1 MTAPVEI
8 PRKALFERGASY
20 YPAHDSIMFARVLG
34 CDSIFLL
41 SRLPD
46 SGARFERAAAAG
58 LRCWWWVGPEAW
70 KPDTWR
76 ATVLRQRA
84 LLSYVGGLGYVADVE
99 EGPEWSGQTTE
110 LAALVETLREDSERW
125 SVGFTSFPMWPYWRH
140 VAAGAPRVWGCPQL
154 YGIRNPAPP
163 DELRARG
170 EPWRHAFRGGYVPAL
185 AAWGRELPELRAY
198 LDAFRDEH
206 AAAFWHEHVPSGAKL
221 EALRAFEPRGFFLS
235 PAPRAPRREP

>member
-1 MTAPVEI
+1 MTAPEL

-46 SGARFERAAAAG
+46 SGYRFERAQAAG
-58 LRCWWWVGPEAW
+58 LRVWWWVGPEAW

-76 ATVLRQRA
+76 ATVLRLRA
-84 LLSYVGGLGYVADVE
+84 LLTYVGGLGYVADVE
-99 EGPEWSGQTTE
+99 EAPAWAGQE
-110 LAALVETLREDSERW
+110 AELDALAATLAEDAERW
-125 SVGFTSFPMWPYWRH
+125 SVGFTSFPAWPYWRR
-140 VAAGAPRVWGCPQL
+140 VAARARRAWGCPQL

-170 EPWRHAFRGGYVPAL
+170 EPWRMTWGGGYVPAL

-198 LDAFRDEH
+198 LAAFEGE
-206 AAAFWHEHVPSGAKL
+206 AGAAFWHEHVPTGAKL
-221 EALRAFEPRGFFLS
+221 EALRAWRPRDFFSLT
-235 PAPRAPRREP
+235 PPRAPGREP